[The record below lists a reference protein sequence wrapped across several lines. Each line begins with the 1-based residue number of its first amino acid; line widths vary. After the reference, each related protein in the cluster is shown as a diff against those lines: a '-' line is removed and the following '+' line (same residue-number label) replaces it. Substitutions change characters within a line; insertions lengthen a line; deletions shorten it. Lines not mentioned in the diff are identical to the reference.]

1 MKPASNLRS
10 LIARPPA
17 AAPAL
22 AREPATLICMALA
35 LALIVLA
42 VQIAHVL

>member
-1 MKPASNLRS
+1 MKPATPFRAL
-10 LIARPPA
+10 LARPQ

>member
-1 MKPASNLRS
+1 MKPATPFRAL
-10 LIARPPA
+10 LARPHA

-42 VQIAHVL
+42 VQIANVL